1 MFTDSVCAS
10 AFNSPRPKKNK
21 EKTMTNSKINLSA
34 FHIALAFA
42 ALAACNANL
51 TSLDPNTSPGV
62 KLGFAAP
69 SQAKTSSPI
78 LGSSGAS
85 TATGLQ
91 SLKVNIYNIRL
102 VGDIK
107 KITGSGFD
115 TPLEPFFDVYRTMT
129 ENDAQGKDTAS
140 YAASADSEMTDLLDA
155 TSISK
160 IQVSSPL
167 LKDHVGTYKYVLFY
181 SMRYTKIK
189 GSFAMNSG
197 RTLYTKSSTSAGK
210 LNGFDV
216 QVSSAS
222 LTNGPAQ
229 EFTYANN
236 GSGGWFKLLK
246 PFKITDEDLRANA
259 KFKLFM
265 VFDPVGAVQVWDS
278 AASNSGADVV
288 QMDTD
293 ANTNFIGTPALDF
306 AAVVYKEGQSVYRST
321 YQAALNGPNGSTG
334 YNFRFE
340 VFTVAEDPGAIY
352 SCMIRTAPN
361 GSSAAPVSS
370 RVSEVEQNSSG
381 KLTFKS
387 PTATSSFNM
396 IDNFVQLTNVG
407 DSSTAIFGSPSSS
420 AQTTTYSLIEK
431 SKVN

>member
-1 MFTDSVCAS
+1 MNTLKTILFTALV
-10 AFNSPRPKKNK
+10 AF
-21 EKTMTNSKINLSA
+21 L
-34 FHIALAFA
+34 LA

-78 LGSSGAS
+78 LGASGAS

-155 TSISK
+155 SSISK
-160 IQVSSPL
+160 IQVSTPL

-189 GSFAMNSG
+189 GSFAMNNG
-197 RTLYTKSSTSAGK
+197 KTLYTRSSTTSGR
-210 LNGFDV
+210 LGNFDV
-216 QVSSAS
+216 QVASAS

-229 EFTYANN
+229 ELTYAS
-236 GSGGWFKLLK
+236 GGAGGWFKLLK
-246 PFKITDEDLRANA
+246 PLKITDEDLRANA

-265 VFDPVGAVQVWDS
+265 VFDPVGAVQVYDS
-278 AASNSGADVV
+278 AASNSGADVIE
-288 QMDTD
+288 MDTD

-321 YQAALNGPNGSTG
+321 YEATLNGPNGSTG
-334 YNFRFE
+334 YKFRFE

-352 SCMIRTAPN
+352 SCVIRAIPTGA
-361 GSSAAPVSS
+361 SAAPATS
-370 RVSEVEQNSSG
+370 RVSEVEQNASG

-387 PTATSSFNM
+387 PTTTSSFNM

-407 DSSTAIFGSPSSS
+407 DSSSAIFGGASSS
-420 AQTTTYSLIEK
+420 SQTAAYSLIEK
-431 SKVN
+431 AKVN